1 MEAGANDISEQ
12 SEGRSAH
19 EWLRIAATVVL
30 ALATIATAWGGY
42 QAARWNSATGSSY
55 SQENTLFQA
64 SNRAEMRAD
73 TDLQIDVAVFLEWID
88 ATAEK
93 NDRLATF
100 YEDRFREEFK
110 PAFEEWIASRPLEN
124 PDAANTPFRLESY
137 SLANAVEA
145 ERLRAA
151 SAEAGRTARS
161 NSQIAD
167 NYVFVT
173 VLFATTLFFA
183 GVASNVASRRRA
195 AVMLA
200 FGVIVFGST
209 VAWVSTFPIDIGL

>member
-1 MEAGANDISEQ
+1 MEAQAPSEQ
-12 SEGRSAH
+12 NEYGGRSAH

-55 SQENTLFQA
+55 SNENTLLQE
-64 SNRAEMRAD
+64 SNRADARAD
-73 TDLQIDVAVFLEWID
+73 ADLQIDVAVFLEWID
-88 ATAEK
+88 ATAAE
-93 NDRLATF
+93 DTRLAQF

-110 PAFEEWIASRPLEN
+110 PAFEEWIASRPLED
-124 PDAANTPFRLESY
+124 PEAADTPFALSSYRLE
-137 SLANAVEA
+137 NAVEA
-145 ERLRAA
+145 ERLRAE
-151 SAEAGRTARS
+151 SAVAGSIARE

-195 AVMLA
+195 GVMLL

-209 VAWVSTFPIDIGL
+209 IVWISSFPIDIGL

>member
-1 MEAGANDISEQ
+1 MGIETDEEAAG

-64 SNRAEMRAD
+64 SNRADARAD
-73 TDLQIDVAVFLEWID
+73 SDLQIDVSLFLEWID
-88 ATAEK
+88 ATAAE
-93 NDRLATF
+93 DEELATF
-100 YEDRFREEFK
+100 YEDRFRDEFT
-110 PAFEEWIASRPLEN
+110 PAFEEWLASRPLQN
-124 PDAANTPFRLESY
+124 PDAAKSPFALDSY
-137 SLANAVEA
+137 VRANAQEA

-151 SAEAGRTARS
+151 SAEAGALARV

-195 AVMLA
+195 AFMLA
-200 FGVIVFGST
+200 FGVIVFGAT
-209 VAWVSTFPIDIGL
+209 IAWVSTFPIDIGL

>member
-1 MEAGANDISEQ
+1 MAVQKPDAEQ
-12 SEGRSAH
+12 EEGGRSAH
-19 EWLRIAATVVL
+19 EWLRIAATVIL

-55 SQENTLFQA
+55 SNENTLLQA
-64 SNRAEMRAD
+64 SNRADARAD
-73 TDLQIDVAVFLEWID
+73 ADLQIDVALFLEWID
-88 ATAEK
+88 ATAAE
-93 NDRLATF
+93 DQRLADF
-100 YEDRFREEFK
+100 YAERFRDEFK
-110 PAFEEWIASRPLEN
+110 PAFDEWVALRPLQN
-124 PDAANTPFRLESY
+124 PDAADSPFDLTSYRL
-137 SLANAVEA
+137 ADAIEA
-145 ERLRAA
+145 ERLRAE
-151 SAEAGRTARS
+151 SAVAGSIARE

-195 AVMLA
+195 AFMLA

-209 VAWVSTFPIDIGL
+209 ITWVLSFPIDLAL

>member
-1 MEAGANDISEQ
+1 MDAQEPPEDASYG
-12 SEGRSAH
+12 GRSAH

-55 SQENTLFQA
+55 SNENTFLQA
-64 SNRAEMRAD
+64 SNRADARAD
-73 TDLQIDVAVFLEWID
+73 ADLQIDVAVFLEWID
-88 ATAEK
+88 ATAAEDK
-93 NDRLATF
+93 RLARF
-100 YEDRFREEFK
+100 YEDRFRDEFK
-110 PAFEEWIASRPLEN
+110 PAFEEWIASRPLED
-124 PDAANTPFRLESY
+124 PEAAATPFALSSY
-137 SLANAVEA
+137 RLANAVEA
-145 ERLRAA
+145 DRLRAE
-151 SAEAGRTARS
+151 SAVAGAIARE

-195 AVMLA
+195 GVMLL
-200 FGVIVFGST
+200 FGIVVFGST
-209 VAWVSTFPIDIGL
+209 IAWILSFPIDIGL